1 MGKVYVGTA
10 GWSYKDWE
18 GIVYPLEK
26 PGGFSPLR
34 YLADYFDAFEVD
46 STFYRPPTARLA
58 EGWLRQTRH
67 REGFRFTLKL
77 WQRFTHERAEHWTP
91 ADVDN
96 FRLGLDPLTEA
107 GRLGGLLLQFPWSFR
122 DNAENRDWLAKLA
135 REFSEYPLFVE
146 VRHGS
151 WGSPEGYEFFG
162 SLKLNFC
169 NIDQP
174 IFGKSIKPSAVL
186 TGKLGYVRL
195 HGRNYQAWFAPAKQE
210 QTEEEHRPSTGSGR
224 TELVEAR
231 NERYNYLYS
240 DAELDEWVGHIH
252 ELMRQADAVYV
263 FTNNHYRGQAP
274 ANALQLRSKLSGQ
287 VVPVPPT
294 MLEGFPLLR
303 NIAAQASPPPRAAK
317 QERLF

>member
-1 MGKVYVGTA
+1 MGKAYVGTA

-18 GIVYPLEK
+18 GIVYPSEK
-26 PGGFSPLR
+26 PRRFSPLR

-46 STFYRPPTARLA
+46 STFYRPPTAQLA
-58 EGWLRQTRH
+58 EGWVRQTRH

-77 WQRFTHERAEHWTP
+77 WQRFTHERAGPWTRT
-91 ADVDN
+91 DVDS
-96 FRLGLDPLTEA
+96 FRLGLDPVAEA

-122 DNAENRDWLAKLA
+122 DNPENRDWLAKLA
-135 REFSEYPLFVE
+135 KEFSEYPLFVE

-151 WGSPEGYEFFG
+151 WGGPEGYEFFG
-162 SLKLNFC
+162 SLGLNFC

-195 HGRNYQAWFAPAKQE
+195 HGRNYQAWFAPAKPE
-210 QTEEEHRPSTGSGR
+210 QTEEEH
-224 TELVEAR
+224 R

-287 VVPVPPT
+287 VVPVPPV
-294 MLEGFPLLR
+294 MLESFPVLR
-303 NIAAQASPPPRAAK
+303 NIAARTSPQATLPHPPAK
-317 QERLF
+317 QQRLF